1 LACDK
6 QTEPEIARV
15 LPNLSV
21 IFVIVA
27 VVLLA
32 VVLDRVL
39 FKPLV
44 RVMRERESA
53 VKSAMELAESAT
65 ARAQAATAE
74 FDANVAAAR
83 ADLYKQMDERRKAAE
98 SYRQDLVAQTRAEV
112 EAQLAG
118 AKAELEAQTAQARA
132 TLEAEAEELG
142 KDIASKV
149 LGRPS

>member
-1 LACDK
+1 M
-6 QTEPEIARV
+6 

-27 VVLLA
+27 IVLLA

-53 VKSAMELAESAT
+53 VKSALELAESAA

-112 EAQLAG
+112 GAQLAG

-142 KDIASKV
+142 RDIASKV

>member
-1 LACDK
+1 M
-6 QTEPEIARV
+6 

-32 VVLDRVL
+32 IVLDRVL
-39 FKPLV
+39 FRPLL

-53 VKSAMELAESAT
+53 VKSALELAEGAT
-65 ARAQAATAE
+65 ARARAATAE

-83 ADLYKQMDERRKAAE
+83 ADLYRQMDERRKAAE
-98 SYRQDLVAQTRAEV
+98 GYRDELVAQTRAEV
-112 EAQLAG
+112 DAQLAG
-118 AKAELEAQTAQARA
+118 AKAELEAQTARARK
-132 TLEAEAEELG
+132 TLEADAEALG
-142 KDIASKV
+142 RDIAAKV

>member
-1 LACDK
+1 
-6 QTEPEIARV
+6 V

-32 VVLDRVL
+32 IVLDRVL
-39 FKPLV
+39 FRPLLH
-44 RVMRERESA
+44 VMRERESA
-53 VKSAMELAESAT
+53 VRSALELAESAT
-65 ARAQAATAE
+65 ARARAATAE

-98 SYRQDLVAQTRAEV
+98 GYRDQLIVQTRAEV
-112 EAQLAG
+112 DAQLAG
-118 AKAELEAQTAQARA
+118 AKAELEAQTALARK
-132 TLEAEAEELG
+132 TLEADAEALG
-142 KDIASKV
+142 QDIAAKV

>member
-1 LACDK
+1 
-6 QTEPEIARV
+6 V

-27 VVLLA
+27 IVLLA

-53 VKSAMELAESAT
+53 VQSALELAESAT

-112 EAQLAG
+112 GAQLAG

-142 KDIASKV
+142 RDIASKV

>member
-1 LACDK
+1 M
-6 QTEPEIARV
+6 

-27 VVLLA
+27 IVLLA

-53 VKSAMELAESAT
+53 VKSALELAESAT

-112 EAQLAG
+112 GAQLAG

-142 KDIASKV
+142 RDIASKV

>member
-1 LACDK
+1 M
-6 QTEPEIARV
+6 

-27 VVLLA
+27 IVLLA

-53 VKSAMELAESAT
+53 VQSALELAESAT

-112 EAQLAG
+112 GAQLAG

-142 KDIASKV
+142 RDIASKV

>member
-1 LACDK
+1 M
-6 QTEPEIARV
+6 

-27 VVLLA
+27 VVVLA

-53 VKSAMELAESAT
+53 VQSALELAESAT

-112 EAQLAG
+112 GAQLAG

-142 KDIASKV
+142 RDIASKV

>member
-1 LACDK
+1 M
-6 QTEPEIARV
+6 

>member
-1 LACDK
+1 M
-6 QTEPEIARV
+6 
-15 LPNLSV
+15 LPDLSV
-21 IFVIVA
+21 IFVLFA
-27 VVLLA
+27 VILLA

-53 VKSAMELAESAT
+53 VKSALELAESAT

-112 EAQLAG
+112 GAQLAG

-142 KDIASKV
+142 RDIASKV

>member
-1 LACDK
+1 
-6 QTEPEIARV
+6 V

-21 IFVIVA
+21 ILVIVA

-53 VKSAMELAESAT
+53 VKSAMELAEGAA
-65 ARAQAATAE
+65 ARAQAASAE

-83 ADLYKQMDERRKAAE
+83 ADLYRQMDERRKAAE
-98 SYRQDLVAQTRAEV
+98 GYRADLVAQTRAEV
-112 EAQLAG
+112 DAQLAG
-118 AKAELEAQTAQARA
+118 AKAELEAQTTRA
-132 TLEAEAEELG
+132 KAALEAEAEALG
-142 KDIASKV
+142 GEIASKV
-149 LGRPS
+149 LGRPR

>member
-1 LACDK
+1 M
-6 QTEPEIARV
+6 

-27 VVLLA
+27 IVVLA

-53 VKSAMELAESAT
+53 VQSALELAESAT

-112 EAQLAG
+112 GAQLAG

-142 KDIASKV
+142 RDIASKV

>member
-1 LACDK
+1 
-6 QTEPEIARV
+6 V

-53 VKSAMELAESAT
+53 VQSALELAESAT

-112 EAQLAG
+112 GAQLAG

-142 KDIASKV
+142 RDIASKV

>member
-1 LACDK
+1 
-6 QTEPEIARV
+6 V

-27 VVLLA
+27 IVLLA

-53 VKSAMELAESAT
+53 VKSALELAESAA

-98 SYRQDLVAQTRAEV
+98 SYHQDLVAQTRAEV
-112 EAQLAG
+112 GAQLAG

-142 KDIASKV
+142 RDIASKV

>member
-1 LACDK
+1 M
-6 QTEPEIARV
+6 

-27 VVLLA
+27 IVLLA

-53 VKSAMELAESAT
+53 VQSALELAESAT

-112 EAQLAG
+112 DAQLAG

-142 KDIASKV
+142 RDIASKV

>member
-1 LACDK
+1 
-6 QTEPEIARV
+6 V

-27 VVLLA
+27 IVLLA

-53 VKSAMELAESAT
+53 VKSALELAESAA

-112 EAQLAG
+112 GAQLAG

-142 KDIASKV
+142 RDIASKV